1 MEAAI
6 KKAKPKSNVSDE
18 QPLVRIDVDRLINGY
33 SALESALHEIADVP
47 AGMPPAQ
54 QNITMR
60 NIAKKA
66 LGL

>member
-1 MEAAI
+1 MS
-6 KKAKPKSNVSDE
+6 KKGNTSAE
-18 QPLVRIDVDRLINGY
+18 IPLVRIDVDRLTNAY
-33 SALESALHEIADVP
+33 TNMEKALQEIAAIP

-66 LGL
+66 LGI